1 MRPWRIRCSSVRVVS
16 SCVLAATWFFLTKPL
31 ALSCTAPR
39 WHCAGTSCKKWH
51 CAGASC
57 NCAQNKK
64 PFSAN
69 HFPKQISPA
78 VAKQGRRADR
88 RHGVLRATSW
98 ELQPRTLRAFGICDA
113 QEVWHK
119 AIPAVAATGHPAD
132 LVKRDNCPQWKLS
145 KHMSGHYI
153 LLTYAP
159 FHQTQCSY
167 RLQPRTS
174 TCPDLVQCHS
184 GVPHTSTCTHLGHCL
199 ESTGQR
205 AVQTNSFIG
214 LAHSNLRATIH
225 DYFLSFWRTMRTA
238 SCPNCPERTCCPIQ
252 QNIYLHARV
261 V

>member
-1 MRPWRIRCSSVRVVS
+1 MAVGDEPLFARLRGSSSRGL
-16 SCVLAATWFFLTKPL
+16 CEHLAYVTHKKF
-31 ALSCTAPR
+31 
-39 WHCAGTSCKKWH
+39 GT
-51 CAGASC
+51 
-57 NCAQNKK
+57 
-64 PFSAN
+64 
-69 HFPKQISPA
+69 
-78 VAKQGRRADR
+78 
-88 RHGVLRATSW
+88 
-98 ELQPRTLRAFGICDA
+98 E
-113 QEVWHK
+113 
-119 AIPAVAATGHPAD
+119 AIPAVAATGQPAD

-225 DYFLSFWRTMRTA
+225 DYFLSFWRTMRTG